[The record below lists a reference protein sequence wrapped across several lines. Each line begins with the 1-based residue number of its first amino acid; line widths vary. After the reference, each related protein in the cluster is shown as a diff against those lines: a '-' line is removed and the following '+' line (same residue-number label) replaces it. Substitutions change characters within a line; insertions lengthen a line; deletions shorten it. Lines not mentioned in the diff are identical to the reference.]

1 MLAATRQPV
10 RVRSSAGPMVP
21 TTLAPGAVTGGAST
35 SAPGAYRPP
44 TTLAPGAAAAAAGS
58 QPAPSEGT
66 PAMAWDG
73 TEVFGIGAAS
83 FLLGIGASLLVK
95 SF

>member
-21 TTLAPGAVTGGAST
+21 TTLAPGAVAGGAATPS
-35 SAPGAYRPP
+35 PGTYRPP
-44 TTLAPGAAAAAAGS
+44 TTLAPGAADAARAAA
-58 QPAPSEGT
+58 SEGT

-83 FLLGIGASLLVK
+83 FLLGLGASLLVK